1 MRAIAVV
8 LLLVV
13 ARECVA
19 QGTGAT
25 TPGMPTPTPVLQ
37 ETEPAV
43 EAEKV
48 SESYFI
54 PALEIIG
61 FDLALNRFND
71 RFTDPKS
78 FDVTLSSIGR
88 NLTRG
93 WVIDSDEFEINQFL
107 HPYQGS
113 VYHTAARSSGL
124 GFWTSAV
131 YTFAGSALWEIA
143 GETTPPSKN
152 DQIASGIGG
161 VFFGEPLFRMASL
174 TLERG
179 NGPSF
184 WRGLG
189 ATLISPATG
198 FNRFAFG
205 NRFDPIFPS
214 YKPAFYTQWNFGAT
228 VAEHRVEGTSMR
240 SRRHEA
246 VADVSMAYG
255 LPGEPGYAYRRPF
268 DYFNFEFTA
277 SSSNIFESI
286 MTRGLLAGSKYGG
299 GNTYQGIWGLYG
311 TYDYMAPQVF
321 RVSSTGLAA
330 GTTGQW
336 GFRGPVVLQGSA
348 LGGVGY
354 GAAGTVEGVAGDR
367 EYHYGVTPQALLTF
381 RLMFGKVASLDV
393 SGRGY
398 QITRTASADRGWENV
413 VRGDAALSVRLF
425 GPHAVTVKYLVT
437 RRSAHYPDLGVRD
450 QRRGTIGV
458 FYTLVGNERFGAV
471 D

>member
-205 NRFDPIFPS
+205 SRFDPIFPS
-214 YKPAFYTQWNFGAT
+214 C
-228 VAEHRVEGTSMR
+228 
-240 SRRHEA
+240 SR
-246 VADVSMAYG
+246 
-255 LPGEPGYAYRRPF
+255 
-268 DYFNFEFTA
+268 
-277 SSSNIFESI
+277 
-286 MTRGLLAGSKYGG
+286 
-299 GNTYQGIWGLYG
+299 
-311 TYDYMAPQVF
+311 
-321 RVSSTGLAA
+321 
-330 GTTGQW
+330 
-336 GFRGPVVLQGSA
+336 
-348 LGGVGY
+348 
-354 GAAGTVEGVAGDR
+354 
-367 EYHYGVTPQALLTF
+367 LTC
-381 RLMFGKVASLDV
+381 L
-393 SGRGY
+393 
-398 QITRTASADRGWENV
+398 T
-413 VRGDAALSVRLF
+413 
-425 GPHAVTVKYLVT
+425 
-437 RRSAHYPDLGVRD
+437 
-450 QRRGTIGV
+450 
-458 FYTLVGNERFGAV
+458 
-471 D
+471 